1 MVNYRL
7 IGRRINE
14 LRTQQ
19 SITQEQLAE
28 MVNVSVPYI
37 CYIETAKRKPS
48 LETLIGISNALGVTL
63 DEILAGNLIH
73 NPTDYQTDIDLLLSE
88 CSQNEKRLIFEM
100 IRSMQAIL
108 RNNNWTL

>member
-28 MVNVSVPYI
+28 MVDLSVPYI
-37 CYIETAKRKPS
+37 CYIETARKKPS
-48 LETLIGISNALGVTL
+48 LETLIRISNALGVTL
-63 DEILAGNLIH
+63 DELLSGNQLH
-73 NPTDYQTDIDLLLSE
+73 NPTDYQTDIDLLLSK
-88 CSQNEKRLIFEM
+88 CSQNEKRLIYEL
-100 IRSMQAIL
+100 IRSMQTIL
-108 RNNNWTL
+108 RDNNWSL